1 MMFCRFLDK
10 CRTVFPFKNSKGYY
24 IMATEKVHSVKHT
37 PNDVTRYCDSIN
49 TSAEAPEK
57 GHKKWVKQ
65 QGLKTNQGPEVSLT
79 MMQHSLRKEGSA
91 LLCEAVQA
99 RIDDCD
105 PGFEKDHWMK
115 RVTRNEIEEP
125 LRADRWYY
133 KKMDKSRDDP
143 EQSGF

>member
-1 MMFCRFLDK
+1 M
-10 CRTVFPFKNSKGYY
+10 
-24 IMATEKVHSVKHT
+24 
-37 PNDVTRYCDSIN
+37 
-49 TSAEAPEK
+49 TS
-57 GHKKWVKQ
+57 
-65 QGLKTNQGPEVSLT
+65 
-79 MMQHSLRKEGSA
+79 MQHSLRKECSA

-115 RVTRNEIEEP
+115 RVTTNEIEEP

-133 KKMDKSRDDP
+133 KKMDKNRDNP

>member
-1 MMFCRFLDK
+1 MFCRFLDK

-79 MMQHSLRKEGSA
+79 MMQHSLRKECSA

-99 RIDDCD
+99 RIDDGD
-105 PGFEKDHWMK
+105 PGILD
-115 RVTRNEIEEP
+115 
-125 LRADRWYY
+125 LR
-133 KKMDKSRDDP
+133 KMI
-143 EQSGF
+143 G